1 MVGVITDIK
10 ETQRIIGTY
19 LKPNY
24 TPQLGKSKK
33 KKMDNFFAIYN
44 SRNLS
49 QDEKTI

>member
-1 MVGVITDIK
+1 MGAIITDIK

-33 KKMDNFFAIYN
+33 KWIIFLLY
-44 SRNLS
+44 
-49 QDEKTI
+49 TIH